1 MIDKKLFYRHHSIE
15 HIQFQQEQTNG
26 LIMSETRFS
35 KPLIYMLIGSAFILA
50 LSLGIRH
57 GFGLYLVPMS
67 HEFNWNHGVFSL
79 AIALQNLLWGA
90 VQPFTGAL
98 ADKYGSKKVVAVGGV
113 LYVIGLILMAFSST
127 GVLINLSLGL
137 IIGLALSATS
147 FSVLLSAVGRAAHPS
162 KRSMAMGIA
171 SAAGSF
177 GQFIMLPTTLLLL
190 QKFGWSSALLITSIL
205 VALIVPLA
213 FMLKAPMYQAPN
225 AIVDINKPS
234 LGFKQILII
243 AKNHKPFIWLSLG
256 FLVCGFQVVFLGIH
270 LPGYLTDHG
279 FSTTTGTIFL
289 ALVGLFNIVGTY
301 TAGWLGDKYSK
312 PKLLMGL
319 YGLRGIAIIVFLTLP
334 LSTWTIYSF
343 AIIMGLLWLSTVPL
357 TNGIVANMF
366 GVKYLTML
374 SGIVFFTHQVGSF
387 FGGWLGGLNHDITG
401 NYNIIW
407 AMTIALSIFGVLVH
421 FFVNEEAVVHD

>member
-1 MIDKKLFYRHHSIE
+1 
-15 HIQFQQEQTNG
+15 
-26 LIMSETRFS
+26 MSVLQDDTRFS

-50 LSLGIRH
+50 LSLGVRH
-57 GFGLYLVPMS
+57 GFGLYLVPIS
-67 HEFNWNHGVFSL
+67 HEFGWSHQVFSL
-79 AIALQNLLWGA
+79 AIAMQNLLWGA

-98 ADKYGSKKVVAVGGV
+98 ADKYGSKKIVAIGGV
-113 LYVIGLILMAFSST
+113 LYVIGLLLMSVSSNILLLDFSVS
-127 GVLINLSLGL
+127 L

-177 GQFIMLPTTLLLL
+177 GQFIMLPTTLLLI
-190 QKFGWSSALLITSIL
+190 KNFGWSSALVITAIL

-213 FMLKAPMYQAPN
+213 WMLKAPMYVAPN
-225 AIVDINKPS
+225 AVKQAAQPNLS
-234 LGFKQILII
+234 FKQILKI
-243 AKNHKPFIWLSLG
+243 AFNHKPFLWLAFG

-279 FSTTTGTIFL
+279 VDVTTGTTFL
-289 ALVGLFNIVGTY
+289 ALAGLFNIVGTY
-301 TAGWLGDKYSK
+301 TAGRLGDKYSK
-312 PKLLMGL
+312 PHLLMGL
-319 YGLRGIAIIVFLTLP
+319 YGLRGVAIVAFLMLP
-334 LSTWTIYSF
+334 LSVWTVYAF
-343 AIIMGLLWLSTVPL
+343 GIIMGILWLSTVPL

-374 SGIVFFTHQVGSF
+374 SGIVFFTHQIGSF

-407 AMTIALSIFGVLVH
+407 ALSIVLSVFGVFVH
-421 FFVNEEAVVHD
+421 FFVNEEAIVDD